1 MCIFWF
7 NYAFLITNVYVFIK
21 QRNISMG
28 DQTLDI
34 GAGIFVDIENDST
47 CRACEMT
54 HNFIKEFCLLTSSC
68 EFCFSSRNLST
79 AEKNCQKDCKNDTH
93 CCVVWPAISSEKV
106 IQFFTPLLYGEHAYK
121 KKKNFLWFFYFLKWH
136 VQTTPKH
143 QSYVLFIIIKTTNI
157 IENPITSSRTLE
169 CS

>member
-79 AEKNCQKDCKNDTH
+79 AEKNCQKQYEYDTH
-93 CCVVWPAISSEKV
+93 LWVVWLAISSEKV

-121 KKKNFLWFFYFLKWH
+121 KKTFYGFFIFYTFAHFKCAW
-136 VQTTPKH
+136 
-143 QSYVLFIIIKTTNI
+143 
-157 IENPITSSRTLE
+157 
-169 CS
+169 